1 MIVRQE
7 TRDDIDAI
15 HALHELVFG
24 QPLEANIVDKLRN
37 NSEGLCSLVAVEN
50 EKVVGHILFSPAKIE
65 GPHGII
71 KGMGLAPMAVL
82 PDMQRRGIGT
92 QLINTGIE
100 ELRKLQCPFIIVL
113 GHHTYYPRFGFERAS
128 RYGIRCQWEGIPDE
142 AFMILWLDRSRVG
155 YVSGLAKYREEFN
168 EAV

>member
-1 MIVRQE
+1 MIIRQE
-7 TRDDIDAI
+7 TRDDIADVRAV
-15 HALHELVFG
+15 HELAFG
-24 QPLEANIVDKLRN
+24 QPLEANVVDKLRDN
-37 NSEGLCSLVAVEN
+37 CEGLRSLVAVEN
-50 EKVVGHILFSPAKIE
+50 GKVVGHILFSPAEIE

-92 QLINTGIE
+92 QLIHKGVE

-113 GHHTYYPRFGFERAS
+113 GHPSYYPRFGFERSS
-128 RYGIRCQWEGIPDE
+128 RYGIRCQWEGVPDE
-142 AFMILWLDRSRVG
+142 AFMILWLDQSKAG
-155 YVSGLAKYREEFN
+155 QVSGVAKYREEFS